1 MIAPGLR
8 QKAQGKDF
16 ARRNESFTRHAVK
29 LHCHFCVWEEV
40 EEIHNKKDLEEAIQI
55 KQLFKAILDQM
66 LTYTSGCREA
76 TLFETAKRLDKIVG
90 ETFLGNCQIDE
101 KKSKD
106 VPAKFK
112 WPAGGV
118 VSGKRKEEGDSPGK
132 GCSSSGIHA
141 MAKGRKKLCVMLLL

>member
-1 MIAPGLR
+1 M
-8 QKAQGKDF
+8 
-16 ARRNESFTRHAVK
+16 K
-29 LHCHFCVWEEV
+29 LHRHFCVWEEV
-40 EEIHNKKDLEEAIQI
+40 EEIHNKKDLEEAIE
-55 KQLFKAILDQM
+55 QLFKGILDQM

-90 ETFLGNCQIDE
+90 ETFHGNCQIDE

-118 VSGKRKEEGDSPGK
+118 VSGKRKEEGDSPVK
-132 GCSSSGIHA
+132 DAPPAESTPW
-141 MAKGRKKLCVMLLL
+141 LCVMLLL